1 MRSHL
6 KVKVFTLAAEMTYIR
21 RQEEKWKN
29 KARYARQRQ
38 HATADLTAQ
47 AKAISSQAYAENAFW
62 AHRDHRYGLKTDAR
76 STHLAYG
83 CMRGISYQRMEVM
96 CYGPLK
102 GYSTS
107 EPDWKHI
114 EVMVEKFS
122 KNETA
127 PQDFMQAYAQWVEA
141 AKIWYEGNTER
152 IKAWQTQRS
161 IDHKAKLDDPV
172 YQQKLAD
179 NKAFMKTIHTLTPV
193 RPD

>member
-62 AHRDHRYGLKTDAR
+62 SHRDHRYDLKTDAR

-83 CMRGISYQRMEVM
+83 CMRGVPYAQMEVM
-96 CYGPLK
+96 CYGALK
-102 GYSTS
+102 GYGSS
-107 EPDWKHI
+107 EPDWKSI
-114 EVMVEKFS
+114 ESMVERFS
-122 KNETA
+122 NDETT
-127 PQDFMQAYAQWVEA
+127 PQDFMQSHAQWLEA
-141 AKIWYEGNTER
+141 AKVWFDGNPER
-152 IKAWQTQRS
+152 IKAWQEARTQLHQAR
-161 IDHKAKLDDPV
+161 
-172 YQQKLAD
+172 LAD
-179 NKAFMKTIHTLTPV
+179 PKYQEYRRITKEAMKELHTPA
-193 RPD
+193 